1 LIFETIQTQGKP
13 SIVIRTGP
21 FVERVM
27 RGMRHAIASMAA
39 QGNNLVVDEVMIG
52 TEKLREYRRLLA
64 QFDLRLVGLFAPLD
78 VLEARE
84 RTRGDRALGLARWQY
99 DRVHRDIAYDLK
111 IDAATTTPM
120 ENAQKICD
128 AFGL

>member
-1 LIFETIQTQGKP
+1 
-13 SIVIRTGP
+13 
-21 FVERVM
+21 M